1 LQNVEN
7 AARAFATR
15 VDKETCDRR
24 RKGGRL
30 DFDATTRE
38 TWFRKSLR
46 DAELREA
53 AAAKERAKTGLFDA
67 TSF

>member
-1 LQNVEN
+1 LDN
-7 AARAFATR
+7 AARAPATS
-15 VDKETCDRR
+15 VDKETCDRG

-53 AAAKERAKTGLFDA
+53 AAAKERAKTGLLDA
-67 TSF
+67 LSFRW